1 MANKGFVGIF
11 EDQALAAA
19 REIYPNDELKAFD
32 YAKNVKTMMAVS
44 AATDYFTRRGYAF
57 TVPQTDQQ
65 GFDWDAIVCRPGGEP
80 KKVQVKSAG
89 YCKNFEKGTDSWEV
103 NLKSGHF
110 SKDSKHMDGG
120 TCRKVPHDFDLI
132 FILDGD
138 GKQTIMTQDEALKK
152 PDGTYRVHSIKVK
165 RSHNNSQAKIDFS

>member
-11 EDQALAAA
+11 ANCLEVAKQ
-19 REIYPNDELKAFD
+19 IFPNDETAAYD
-32 YAKNVKTMMAVS
+32 YAKIMKTQIAVS
-44 AATDYFTRRGYAF
+44 KACDYFTERGYSWN
-57 TVPQTDQQ
+57 TPQKDQQ